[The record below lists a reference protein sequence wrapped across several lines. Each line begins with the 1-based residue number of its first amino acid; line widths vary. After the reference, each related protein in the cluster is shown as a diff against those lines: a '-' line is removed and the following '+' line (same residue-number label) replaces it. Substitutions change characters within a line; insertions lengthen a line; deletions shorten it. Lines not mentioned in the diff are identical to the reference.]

1 MNQSRTGISRV
12 FSLLALLLLFAFSV
26 PAQEVSAK
34 FDEYLSTLTKQGRF
48 TGSALVARD
57 GRVIFSKGY
66 GMASVELDVPNS
78 PETKFRIG
86 SITKQFTAAA
96 IMLLAE
102 RGKLSVNDPVCK
114 YFSDCPAAWSEITI
128 HHLLSHTSG
137 LPNYTSLPSYREY
150 MTVPVTNESLVA
162 RFRDKPLD
170 FKPGEKWSYSNSGYF
185 ILGIII
191 EKVTG
196 DTYETFLQ
204 KNIFDPLR
212 LKNTGYDRPVYLL
225 KHRATGYSMQNGKQI
240 NSLYLDMTQ
249 PGAAGALYSTVGD
262 LMAWTEALHSDRLLS
277 ARSREAMMTP
287 VKNNYG
293 YGLTINTQF
302 NRSVIGHGGG
312 INGFSTYLQYYP
324 AEKVTVVV
332 LRNADYGGP
341 GPAKIAQDLSAILFG
356 ERYEIPREPVV
367 ARVDPKIYD
376 AYAGKYELQPGVVFT
391 ITREGDRLMLQL
403 PGQPAVELF
412 PESETKFFVRVVD
425 AKFTFVRDEKGEVT
439 HLIFD
444 QGGEQRAK
452 RIK

>member
-1 MNQSRTGISRV
+1 MNQSRSGISRAV
-12 FSLLALLLLFAFSV
+12 SRLALSLFFAFSV
-26 PAQEVSAK
+26 PAQDLSAK
-34 FDEYLSTLTKQGRF
+34 FDEYLAALTKQGHF
-48 TGSALVARD
+48 TGSVLVARD
-57 GRVIFSKGY
+57 GRVIFSKGC
-66 GMASVELDVPNS
+66 GLASVELDVPNS
-78 PETKFRIG
+78 PDTKFRIG

-96 IMLLAE
+96 IMRLEE

-114 YFSDCPAAWSEITI
+114 YFSDCPPAWSEITI
-128 HHLLSHTSG
+128 HHLLTHTSG
-137 LPNYTSLPSYREY
+137 LPNYTSLPSYREN
-150 MTVPVTNESLVA
+150 MTLPITNESLLA

-191 EKVTG
+191 EKVSG
-196 DTYETFLQ
+196 ETYEAFLQ

-212 LKNTGYDRPVYLL
+212 LKNTGYDRPTYLL
-225 KHRATGYSMQNGKQI
+225 KNRATGYSLQNGKQI

-277 ARSREAMMTP
+277 AKSREAMMTP

-293 YGLTINTQF
+293 YGLVISTQF
-302 NRSVIGHGGG
+302 NRRVIGHGGG
-312 INGFSTYLQYYP
+312 INGFSTYLQSFP

-332 LRNADYGGP
+332 LRNADYGSP
-341 GPAKIAQDLSAILFG
+341 SPAKVAQDLSAIVFG
-356 ERYEIPREPVV
+356 EKYEIPREPVI

-376 AYAGKYELQPGVVFT
+376 AYVGKYELQTEVVFT
-391 ITREGDRLMLQL
+391 VTREGDRLMVQL
-403 PGQPAVELF
+403 PGQPPVELF
-412 PESETKFFVRVVD
+412 PESETKFFVKVAD

-439 HLIFD
+439 HLILD

-452 RIK
+452 RVR